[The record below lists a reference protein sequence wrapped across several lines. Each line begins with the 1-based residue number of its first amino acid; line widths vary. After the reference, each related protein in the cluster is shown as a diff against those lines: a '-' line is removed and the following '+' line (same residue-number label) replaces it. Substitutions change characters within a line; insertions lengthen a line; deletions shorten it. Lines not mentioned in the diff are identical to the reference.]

1 MEDNKCSVYWFMILR
16 VQSIARSSNKF
27 CKTDY
32 MNLRQN
38 QLRKLPGLFLQF
50 QKICFLRAL
59 SAQKKCLSNRDGSP
73 TLIVPSNIS
82 LSSPRWTGCLIG
94 IHRYPVNFS
103 VITIPRKLGR
113 FLSPMSYAI
122 KHHKVYPHF
131 FSGYKLYGPMV
142 SQRLLETLV
151 RCLNLMVALVPQ
163 ISSSSSLA
171 AHRAVSARR
180 KVRLL

>member
-1 MEDNKCSVYWFMILR
+1 MEDNKCSVYCFMILR
-16 VQSIARSSNKF
+16 IQSIARSSNKF

-38 QLRKLPGLFLQF
+38 QLRKLPGVVSTTPKNMLLESVV
-50 QKICFLRAL
+50 C
-59 SAQKKCLSNRDGSP
+59 SKKCLSNIDGSP
-73 TLIVPSNIS
+73 TLIVPSNKP